1 MSSELNVIGERVPIR
16 DAVLKATGQL
26 KYTADMK
33 IPNMLYAKVLFSPVA
48 HAKIKRIDTSKA
60 EKLEGVKAIATYKN
74 SPRIAFNSAMRFY
87 EHELP
92 EVEYIFDDIVRF
104 VGDKVAAVGAEDLK
118 TAEKALKL
126 IEVEY
131 EELPSVFDPEEA
143 IKENAYP
150 IHKDGN
156 KLTENVQECG
166 NVEEAMKKADYI
178 FEDKYKLPAIHHGA
192 IETHVAIADYDY
204 SGKLTVYSP
213 NQNTFAFRVILS
225 KIFELPMNKVRL
237 VSPAIGGAFGGKLEI
252 TIEPIVALLAKLSGR
267 PVKLEL
273 NRRETMASTRT
284 RHGAVVYLKTGA
296 MKDGQIIAQDMK
308 VITNTGAYTSSALNV
323 IGAMSHKVFK
333 SYKIENMR
341 YTGIPVYTN
350 TPIAGAMRG
359 YGSPQAFF
367 AQQSQ
372 LNKIAKKLNMDILDL
387 QLKNLV
393 EPDGIDQRFKSPHG
407 NPRPIDCIK
416 KGMEMFEWKKQ
427 IKQQNSSSG
436 RFLIGIGMAVG
447 SHGNGCFGAHRDMT
461 ALMLKMNEDGSAV
474 LYTGTHD
481 MGNASVSVQVQII
494 SEILGINQEKIECIQ
509 ADTEASPWNLGD
521 YASRGVFVSGNA
533 ALKVANSVKKQL
545 LKEASQLLEE
555 DEEWIELKNDRV
567 YSIKNTDKNATLCD
581 VMIHAQK
588 VNLREIIGVET
599 FSSDTGASSY
609 GAHFAKVEVDTKLGD
624 VKVLEYVAVHDVG
637 KALNPMSIEGQIEG
651 AIQMGIGYALT
662 EELEFDDRGR
672 IKTNSFRS
680 YHMIKAS
687 EMPKI
692 KVGMIECG
700 EPGGPFGAKSIGECS
715 VVPSAPAVSNAV
727 ANALKCDFYSL
738 PLKKNTLLENISI

>member
-1 MSSELNVIGERVPIR
+1 MSNNFKVIGERVPIR

-26 KYTADMK
+26 RYTADMK

-48 HAKIKRIDTSKA
+48 HARIKKIDTSKA

-74 SPRIAFNSAMRFY
+74 SPQKAFNSAMRFY

-92 EVEYIFDDIVRF
+92 EVEHIFDDTVRF
-104 VGDKVAAVGAEDLK
+104 VGDKVAAVAAEDLQ

-131 EELPSVFDPEEA
+131 EELPSVFNPEEA
-143 IKENAYP
+143 IKEDAYP
-150 IHKDGN
+150 IHKGGN
-156 KLTENVQECG
+156 KLSVSVQECG
-166 NVEEAMKKADYI
+166 NIEEAMQKADYI
-178 FEDKYKLPAIHHGA
+178 FEDKYTLPAIHHGA

-204 SGKLTVYSP
+204 RGKLTVYSP
-213 NQNTFAFRVILS
+213 NQNTFGFRIILS
-225 KIFELPMNKVRL
+225 KLFELPMNKVRL
-237 VSPAIGGAFGGKLEI
+237 VSPAIGGAFGGKLEL

-273 NRRETMASTRT
+273 NRRETIASTRT
-284 RHGAVVYLKTGA
+284 RHGAVVYLKTGV
-296 MKDGQIIAQDMK
+296 MKDGQVIAQDMK
-308 VITNTGAYTSSALNV
+308 VLTNTGAYASSALNV

-333 SYKIENMR
+333 AYKIENMR

-393 EPDGIDQRFKSPHG
+393 EPDGIDQRFKSLHG

-416 KGMEMFEWKKQ
+416 KGAEMFDWKKQ
-427 IKQQNSSSG
+427 VRHQNESNG

-447 SHGNGCFGAHRDMT
+447 SHGNGCFGAHRDIT

-494 SEILGINQEKIECIQ
+494 SEVLGISQEKIECIQ
-509 ADTEASPWNLGD
+509 ADTDASPWNLGD

-533 ALKVANSVKKQL
+533 ALKVANAVKKEL
-545 LKEASQLLEE
+545 LKEASKLLKE
-555 DEEWIELKNDRV
+555 DEEYIEFKDDSV
-567 YSIKNTDKNATLCD
+567 YSIKDNNKQATLCD

-588 VNLREIIGVET
+588 VSLREIIGAET
-599 FSSDTGASSY
+599 FASQTGASSY
-609 GAHFAKVEVDTKLGD
+609 GVHFAKVEVDTKLAS
-624 VKVLEYVAVHDVG
+624 VRVLEYVAVHDVG
-637 KALNPMSIEGQIEG
+637 KALNPMSVEGQIEG

-662 EELEFDDRGR
+662 EALEFDNRGK
-672 IKTNSFRS
+672 IKANSFRS

-692 KVGMIECG
+692 KVGLIECG

-715 VVPSAPAVSNAV
+715 VVPSAPAVANAV
-727 ANALKCDFYSL
+727 ANALNCDFYSL
-738 PLKKNTLLENISI
+738 PLKKNILLENINI

>member
-1 MSSELNVIGERVPIR
+1 MSNKFKIIGERVPIR

-33 IPNMLYAKVLFSPVA
+33 IPNMLYAKVLFSPIA
-48 HAKIKRIDTSKA
+48 HAKIKKIDTSKA

-74 SPRIAFNSAMRFY
+74 SPQKAFNSAMRFY

-92 EVEYIFDDIVRF
+92 EVEYIFDDTVRF
-104 VGDKVAAVGAEDLK
+104 VGDKVAAVAAEDLQ

-131 EELPSVFDPEEA
+131 EELPSVFNPEEA
-143 IKENAYP
+143 IQEGAYP
-150 IHKDGN
+150 IHKGGN
-156 KLTENVQECG
+156 KLAVSVQQCG
-166 NVEEAMKKADYI
+166 NIEEAMKKADYI
-178 FEDKYKLPAIHHGA
+178 FEDKYTLPAIHHGA

-213 NQNTFAFRVILS
+213 NQNTFGFRIILS
-225 KIFELPMNKVRL
+225 KLFEVPMNKVRL

-273 NRRETMASTRT
+273 NRRETIASTRT
-284 RHGAVVYLKTGA
+284 RHGAVVYLKTGV
-296 MKDGQIIAQDMK
+296 MKDGRIVAQDMK
-308 VITNTGAYTSSALNV
+308 VLTNTGAYASSALNV

-333 SYKIENMR
+333 AYKIENMR

-416 KGMEMFEWKKQ
+416 KGAEMFDWKKQ
-427 IKQQNSSSG
+427 IRQQNESNG
-436 RFLIGIGMAVG
+436 RFLIGVGMAVG
-447 SHGNGCFGAHRDMT
+447 SHGNGCFGAHRDIT

-494 SEILGINQEKIECIQ
+494 SEVLGISQEKIECIQ

-533 ALKVANSVKKQL
+533 TLKVANSVKKEL
-545 LKEASQLLEE
+545 LKEASQLLKE
-555 DEEWIELKNDRV
+555 DEEYIEFKDDRV
-567 YSIKNTDKNATLCD
+567 YSIKNNNKQATLCD
-581 VMIHAQK
+581 VMIHAQR
-588 VNLREIIGVET
+588 VSLREIIGAET
-599 FSSDTGASSY
+599 FASQTGASSY
-609 GAHFAKVEVDTKLGD
+609 GVHFAKVEVDTKLAS
-624 VKVLEYVAVHDVG
+624 VRVLEYVAVHDVG
-637 KALNPMSIEGQIEG
+637 KALNPMSVEGQIEG

-662 EELEFDDRGR
+662 EALEFDNRGR
-672 IKTNSFRS
+672 IKANSFRS

-687 EMPKI
+687 EMPQI

-715 VVPSAPAVSNAV
+715 VVPSAPAVANAV
-727 ANALKCDFYSL
+727 ANALNCDFYSL
-738 PLKKNTLLENISI
+738 PLKKNILMDNINI